1 MEADE
6 FKKGQSIP
14 DCELMMEWEKKDD
27 TPVRLKYKVVLNG
40 ASAPKNFLL
49 LVLDPAEGSK
59 ALKSVIVVMISLCC
73 K

>member
-1 MEADE
+1 
-6 FKKGQSIP
+6 
-14 DCELMMEWEKKDD
+14 MMEWEKKDD

-40 ASAPKNFLL
+40 ASAPKNFLR

-59 ALKSVIVVMISLCC
+59 TLNSVIVFAVIMISQCY